1 MLVKKEVRKCGVMRT
16 PKLLFSSSCCF
27 CVRPPTRHTRCMQHR
42 HRLSASQS
50 SAPYG
55 STALRQPRLLLS
67 ARQQRKSL
75 SPMTATPLRPPTPR
89 PPPCFQ
95 PLLHFHKRAQNQL
108 SLKFPLLQFFL
119 SSTHVA
125 PPAPPVS
132 GSRLLPLSVV
142 RGGHRVFL
150 PRVTPS

>member
-1 MLVKKEVRKCGVMRT
+1 MNVFFLSSE
-16 PKLLFSSSCCF
+16 LLLQSVCVITRDKTSATFSN
-27 CVRPPTRHTRCMQHR
+27 RGHR

-150 PRVTPS
+150 PRVTPP